1 MDVQPPSHP
10 PLGAPGPTA
19 SPPTGAP
26 YAPGAMSPAYHRQL
40 QGIKGA
46 WWRLVVAIV
55 GSVVGLVA
63 AAVAA
68 VFVVTVAARAVG
80 YGDFTFDPNDGIN
93 AAEMLATNLGLILL
107 IPVAALLART
117 LYGIKPRRLSSV
129 RRGLRWTWLG
139 ACVAMAASV
148 WVLLFALVLAG
159 VLAEGSAR
167 LVSAVVAFLL
177 VVLFTTPLQAA
188 GEEYIFRGLL
198 MQAFGATRLP
208 TWCCCVATGALFA
221 TAHLQFQPALFAD
234 RLLLGVVFAWLVVR
248 TGGLEASIAIH
259 AIKNVA
265 VLVPAGLL
273 GDVEEAID
281 PGAVTWV
288 PFVVDVVL
296 LAIVVPWI
304 AHQWRRRMQQSGHTG
319 PAQPPTLP

>member
-1 MDVQPPSHP
+1 
-10 PLGAPGPTA
+10 
-19 SPPTGAP
+19 
-26 YAPGAMSPAYHRQL
+26 
-40 QGIKGA
+40 
-46 WWRLVVAIV
+46 
-55 GSVVGLVA
+55 
-63 AAVAA
+63 
-68 VFVVTVAARAVG
+68 
-80 YGDFTFDPNDGIN
+80 
-93 AAEMLATNLGLILL
+93 MLATNLGLLLL
-107 IPVAALLART
+107 IPVAAVLARA
-117 LYGIKPRRLSSV
+117 LYGVKPRRLSSL
-129 RRGLRWTWLG
+129 RPGLRWSWLV
-139 ACVAMAASV
+139 ACLAMAAAV
-148 WVLLFALVLAG
+148 WVLLFVLVLAG
-159 VLAEGSAR
+159 VLAEGNAH
-167 LVSAVVAFLL
+167 LGAAVVAFLL
-177 VVLFTTPLQAA
+177 VVVLTTPLQAA

-208 TWCCCVATGALFA
+208 TWCCCLATGALFA

-234 RLLLGVVFAWLVVR
+234 RLLLGMVFAWLVVR

-304 AHQWRRRMQQSGHTG
+304 AYRWRRRVQQGVLAG
-319 PAQPPTLP
+319 PSQQPTLR